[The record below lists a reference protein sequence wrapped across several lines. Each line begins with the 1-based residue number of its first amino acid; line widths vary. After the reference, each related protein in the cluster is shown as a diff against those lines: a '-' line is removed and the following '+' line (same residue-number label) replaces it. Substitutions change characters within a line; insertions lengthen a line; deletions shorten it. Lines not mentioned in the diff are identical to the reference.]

1 MVVRII
7 CFVKWSYQVNQGAA
21 ADEVNDED
29 EQRRGS
35 PNYLLFLF
43 STEGCPI
50 LSEEW
55 GVQNVDRQAAFTSSL
70 TGRIMPW
77 YCSSYAAKIMQY
89 RMIN

>member
-7 CFVKWSYQVNQGAA
+7 FFIKWSSQVNPRAA

-35 PNYLLFLF
+35 PNDLLFLL

-50 LSEEW
+50 LSEYEECK
-55 GVQNVDRQAAFTSSL
+55 TK
-70 TGRIMPW
+70 T
-77 YCSSYAAKIMQY
+77 AK
-89 RMIN
+89 RLLHHH

>member
-7 CFVKWSYQVNQGAA
+7 CFVKWSYQVNPRAA

-50 LSEEW
+50 LSEDEECK
-55 GVQNVDRQAAFTSSL
+55 TE
-70 TGRIMPW
+70 T
-77 YCSSYAAKIMQY
+77 AK
-89 RMIN
+89 RLLHHH